1 MSMHVVV
8 VNTNVS
14 QYFFRAS
21 SGPTSQM
28 QTHSS
33 SQPYHFEVSMGFIES
48 QFVVNRR
55 LSTDSTAYLSSLAYK
70 TFWSFLFRIC
80 SLRA

>member
-1 MSMHVVV
+1 
-8 VNTNVS
+8 
-14 QYFFRAS
+14 
-21 SGPTSQM
+21 
-28 QTHSS
+28 
-33 SQPYHFEVSMGFIES
+33 MGFIES

-55 LSTDSTAYLSSLAYK
+55 LSTGSTAYLSSLAYK